1 MTNSTQLGLY
11 STASPTTAGARSV
24 VYCSRSTHTGN
35 LASIAEASGAILICA
50 SCSSLVA
57 ALLGHYN
64 QQRID
69 NRDSIAL
76 PGHKCT
82 SHTYSSLPAFTGLE
96 TKQLNVAAQPASLAV
111 LPLTLSATIPCGSDH
126 VVRAK

>member
-1 MTNSTQLGLY
+1 M
-11 STASPTTAGARSV
+11 
-24 VYCSRSTHTGN
+24 
-35 LASIAEASGAILICA
+35 SIAEAGEAISACA

-69 NRDSIAL
+69 NRDCIAL

-82 SHTYSSLPAFTGLE
+82 SHTYSSMPAFTGLE
-96 TKQLNVAAQPASLAV
+96 TKRLNVAAPPASLAV
-111 LPLTLSATIPCGSDH
+111 LPLPLTATIPCGSDH